1 MKMTSEKK
9 LNALALSEHKQG
21 ENQLAESAG
30 LHDCILPENNVGLLG

>member
-1 MKMTSEKK
+1 MTSEKR

-30 LHDCILPENNVGLLG
+30 LHDCILPGNNVGLLG